1 MSAFIGIDLGMT
13 YSAVSY
19 IDDTG
24 RSKIVHN
31 SEGSNITP
39 SCIDFADG
47 KAVVG
52 YGAWKSLGSD
62 TVIAE
67 FIYSDEVFQKGKE
80 LDFDLFQGF
89 YLSEP
94 LEKI

>member
-67 FIYSDEVFQKGKE
+67 FMQDMGTSKTYNIEGNEYTPTDCSAIVLKK
-80 LDFDLFQGF
+80 
-89 YLSEP
+89 
-94 LEKI
+94 